1 MRKFWL
7 GVIFMFVSGFVTYA
21 SLTGTHEPD
30 LVGLATVIGAIAGGV
45 LGVVWGNVKEHQ
57 SKVGNGTP

>member
-7 GVIFMFVSGFVTYA
+7 GFMFMVVSGFITWA
-21 SLTGTHEPD
+21 SLTGNHEPD

-45 LGVVWGNVKEHQ
+45 FGVVWGNVKEHQ
-57 SKVGNGTP
+57 ASNKPNE

>member
-7 GVIFMFVSGFVTYA
+7 GFVFMLVSGFVTFA

-30 LVGLATVIGAIAGGV
+30 LIGIATVIGAIAGG
-45 LGVVWGNVKEHQ
+45 LFGVIYGNIKEHQ
-57 SKVGNGTP
+57 ANGKKDA